1 MRRSGESHEE
11 LDNTTVV
18 RAGFSE
24 QVWRLQT
31 LIASSSNRFDGD
43 TTMASDAL
51 FTKLKSV
58 DQDDTQIYH
67 DLRRGDADAVIDK
80 DRETRPQREPMVGLW
95 FWAIE

>member
-1 MRRSGESHEE
+1 MRADMGRVVDD
-11 LDNTTVV
+11 LDHGRVQSQ
-18 RAGFSE
+18 A
-24 QVWRLQT
+24 
-31 LIASSSNRFDGD
+31 DGD

-67 DLRRGDADAVIDK
+67 DLRRGDTDAVIDK
-80 DRETRPQREPMVGLW
+80 DRETRPRREPMVGLW